1 MDMAGEHPETGVG
14 RRPGGYS
21 IHGNGLGKGLQ
32 AGIENIFPTSRA
44 AVYCHR
50 DTSRMSALFHRAEHL
65 YMALPTLRIIGFIL
79 GIFLI
84 TLAVSMIIP
93 MLTLLAFERTDDLQA
108 FIWSSLITF
117 SCGFALVA
125 PGRPAN
131 TNLRPRDMYFL
142 TTLSWVAVCCFAAL
156 PLMLTQHISYSD
168 AFFETMSGITTTGA
182 TVLSG
187 LDNLSPGLLMWRSL
201 LHWLGGIGFIGMA
214 IAILP
219 LLRVGGM
226 RLFQTESSDWSEKV
240 MPRSHV
246 AGRYLITIYAVF
258 TLAAFVAFLLTGMS
272 SFDAINHAM
281 STVATGG
288 FSTSDASMGKFGPS
302 AHWVAVFFML
312 LGSLPFTLYVMTLR
326 GNRTA
331 LFRDQQVRGFV
342 VMLTVT
348 SVLFSG
354 WYWLNNEIPMLDAL
368 RVVTFSVVSVVT
380 TTGFAV
386 DDYTQWGG
394 FAVMVFFYLTFVG
407 GCSGSTSGGLK
418 MFRFQV
424 AYSLL
429 RANFKQL
436 IHPRAVIRQQ
446 YNGHNLDE
454 EIVRSILTFSFFI
467 TMTIGVLAL
476 CLALLGLDPITA
488 LTGAATAVCNV
499 GPGLGEI
506 IGPAGNFSTLPDAAK
521 WLLSIGMLLGRLEI
535 ITVLVLLTPAFW
547 RH

>member
-1 MDMAGEHPETGVG
+1 
-14 RRPGGYS
+14 
-21 IHGNGLGKGLQ
+21 
-32 AGIENIFPTSRA
+32 
-44 AVYCHR
+44 
-50 DTSRMSALFHRAEHL
+50 
-65 YMALPTLRIIGFIL
+65 MALPTLRIIGFIL

-108 FIWSSLITF
+108 FIWSSLITAG
-117 SCGFALVA
+117 CGLALVI

-142 TTLSWVAVCCFAAL
+142 TTVSWVTVCCFSAL
-156 PLMLTQHISYSD
+156 PLMLVHHISYSD

-182 TVLSG
+182 TVLTG
-187 LDNLSPGLLMWRSL
+187 LDDASPGLLMWRSL

-214 IAILP
+214 VAILP

-246 AGRYLITIYAVF
+246 AGRYLLAIYVVF
-258 TLAAFVAFLLTGMS
+258 TIAAFMAFWATGMS
-272 SFDAINHAM
+272 PFDAINHAM

-288 FSTSDASMGKFGPS
+288 FSTSDQSLGKFSPS

-312 LGSLPFTLYVMTLR
+312 LGSLPFTLYVATLR
-326 GNRTA
+326 GQYSA
-331 LFRDQQVRGFV
+331 LFTDQQVRGFV
-342 VMLTVT
+342 LMLVLT
-348 SVLFSG
+348 SLAFSL
-354 WYWLNNEIPMLDAL
+354 WYWLNHDRSLLDSL
-368 RVVTFSVVSVVT
+368 RIVTFSVVSVVT

-394 FAVMVFFYLTFVG
+394 FAVMVFFYLTFLG

-424 AYSLL
+424 AYALL
-429 RANFKQL
+429 RANLQQMV
-436 IHPRAVIRQQ
+436 HPRAVIRQQ
-446 YNGHNLDE
+446 YNGHTLDE

-476 CLALLGLDPITA
+476 CLAMLGLDPITS
-488 LTGAATAVCNV
+488 LTGAAAAVCNV
-499 GPGLGEI
+499 GPGLGPI
-506 IGPAGNFSTLPDAAK
+506 IGPAGNFSSIPDAAK

-535 ITVLVLLTPAFW
+535 ITVLVMLTPSFW